1 VGLSETFQN
10 RLYRLYR
17 VWNIYFLERYK
28 RFTGKALRNLE
39 TLAALHH
46 MIDIRIDTAGV
57 ERMGIG
63 RQFLHRVV
71 RFKIRRRI
79 GSGMVNM
86 YLPLHH
92 GILIKSLQ
100 IQSGTVKM
108 IRLNDAI
115 KLHAADKKRLVL
127 LTGVAPALD
136 DAGQYNDYLHQHI
149 ALHDQETAEASLLR
163 SLLEDELIPQD

>member
-1 VGLSETFQN
+1 
-10 RLYRLYR
+10 
-17 VWNIYFLERYK
+17 
-28 RFTGKALRNLE
+28 
-39 TLAALHH
+39 
-46 MIDIRIDTAGV
+46 
-57 ERMGIG
+57 
-63 RQFLHRVV
+63 
-71 RFKIRRRI
+71 
-79 GSGMVNM
+79 
-86 YLPLHH
+86 
-92 GILIKSLQ
+92 
-100 IQSGTVKM
+100 M